1 MEDNNDSYTTQTSG
15 GIGVDR
21 IMELDPGPIEND
33 DASNSSDPE
42 NCDTDTMCYFMTLYL
57 HILFCLTT

>member
-1 MEDNNDSYTTQTSG
+1 
-15 GIGVDR
+15 
-21 IMELDPGPIEND
+21 MELDPGPIEND

-57 HILFCLTT
+57 HILFSLTT